1 MSDAA
6 EVFND
11 EDYESTPESRGDVF
25 IPEDQKAKSAE
36 KAEEV
41 LEADIEVAKGEQPD
55 SEDEVPSADVENTA
69 EAEEEPEQTKVRGI
83 RVPKF
88 RLDAVTARAKA
99 AEQRAQELEA
109 RLAALEEQSK
119 APQATQQQAPQKSAA
134 ETHAELMD
142 SYDERIAEAIAE
154 GNSKEASKLM
164 RESRMAQESYFN
176 EQMTSRFQETTQ
188 QATRQATSQ
197 AQEAARMEAILDQL
211 EEQFPVFAEGSEE
224 YNQEVNDKVLE
235 VQQAYI
241 KAGRAPSDALVE
253 AVNLVLPSFGYGSDV
268 DEVAAKPS
276 KAVTKRET
284 NVKQNV
290 EAAKKQPPDV
300 SSVGDDSDTAG
311 IKGQT
316 FDPTQLTEEEF
327 DALPESKKRELRGDF
342 V

>member
-1 MSDAA
+1 MGDTA
-6 EVFND
+6 EILED
-11 EDYESTPESRGDVF
+11 DYESTPESRGDVF
-25 IPEDQKAKSAE
+25 VPEDQKKVETEQAPVP
-36 KAEEV
+36 EEDV
-41 LEADIEVAKGEQPD
+41 KVAKGEV
-55 SEDEVPSADVENTA
+55 EDEQTEEPVQAV
-69 EAEEEPEQTKVRGI
+69 AEEETVEEKPKGI

-197 AQEAARMEAILDQL
+197 AQEAARMESILDQL

-253 AVNLVLPSFGYGSDV
+253 AVNLVLPSFGYGSDNEPRTPAAPKAV
-268 DEVAAKPS
+268 ESRKTDVKKNIAAAK
-276 KAVTKRET
+276 
-284 NVKQNV
+284 Q
-290 EAAKKQPPDV
+290 QPPDV
-300 SSVGDDSDTAG
+300 SNIGEDSDTAG
-311 IKGQT
+311 VQSTGINVL
-316 FDPTQLTEEEF
+316 DLTEEEF
-327 DALPESKKRELRGDF
+327 DALPESKKAELRGDF